1 MGSDLVDKSCVP
13 CRGGIP
19 PLSEAQA
26 QALLQQIPEWSLGD
40 GGRRLSRRF
49 DFPDFRRAMEFV
61 CRVGEL
67 AEAEGHHPDIHFGW
81 GWAEIV
87 WYTHKIGGL
96 HDNDF
101 IMAAKTGR
109 LS

>member
-1 MGSDLVDKSCVP
+1 
-13 CRGGIP
+13 
-19 PLSEAQA
+19 
-26 QALLQQIPEWSLGD
+26 
-40 GGRRLSRRF
+40 
-49 DFPDFRRAMEFV
+49 MEFV